1 MIIEDFAEILSE
13 EILYLLH
20 MEVRKKENVFE
31 TSTFLFLFVVCLFFL
46 CIINNQ
52 WIIRLLVKETEELAN
67 YSTPVMALMTND
79 TL

>member
-20 MEVRKKENVFE
+20 MKVRKKENVFE
-31 TSTFLFLFVVCLFFL
+31 TSTFLFLFVVCFFL

-67 YSTPVMALMTND
+67 YSTPFMTLMTND

>member
-31 TSTFLFLFVVCLFFL
+31 TSTFLFCLLFVCFFYVHHKQSMDNQTTSEGNRGASKLFYPSHDL
-46 CIINNQ
+46 
-52 WIIRLLVKETEELAN
+52 
-67 YSTPVMALMTND
+67 ND
-79 TL
+79 K